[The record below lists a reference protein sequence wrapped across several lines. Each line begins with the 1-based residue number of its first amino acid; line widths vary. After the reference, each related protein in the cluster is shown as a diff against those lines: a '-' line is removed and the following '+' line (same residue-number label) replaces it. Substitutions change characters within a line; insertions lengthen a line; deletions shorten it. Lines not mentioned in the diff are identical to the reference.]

1 MFNFALFVDPVSQD
15 HRFDLAKEYGCSPSI
30 HNSWLALAFIWIPPL
45 ILCSITLAI
54 SCTSFDLISMAK
66 PSFIHAGYSFH
77 HTTRVS
83 YSQFVVHIESRTDI
97 TSSIFF
103 RQLSTIL
110 IMTVVLLVTVIF
122 SVFSAPALVP
132 WSSWSAVHSLLWKVN
147 VVTAAEQLNNK
158 RVGWWIFFTVS
169 VLYIF
174 LSFSMGEET
183 RDGFRWVVLQLR
195 KKRQLPKMR
204 KLHLPLL

>member
-1 MFNFALFVDPVSQD
+1 MSQD

-30 HNSWLALAFIWIPPL
+30 HNSSLALAFIWIPPI
-45 ILCSITLAI
+45 ILCSITLAA
-54 SCTSFDLISMAK
+54 SCTCSILFLTCYIAN
-66 PSFIHAGYSFH
+66 PLFILAGYSIH
-77 HTTRVS
+77 HTSRIS
-83 YSQFVVHIESRTDI
+83 FSQFVVHIESRTDI

-103 RQLSTIL
+103 RQLSTSF
-110 IMTVVLLVTVIF
+110 IMAVVLIIVVIF
-122 SVFSAPALVP
+122 SVFSTPALVP
-132 WSSWSAVHSLLWKVN
+132 WSSWDAVHSLLWKVN
-147 VVTAAEQLNNK
+147 ILTDAEHLNHK
-158 RVGWWIFFTVS
+158 RVEWWIFFAVS

-183 RDGFRWVVLQLR
+183 RDGARWVALQLR